1 MGIDTSLDH
10 LVTRISSLDRERCKA
25 ELRSLEELRV
35 DFTDEYL
42 DSLPLEKLRHIVL
55 AARLRMRKR

>member
-10 LVTRISSLDRERCKA
+10 LVTRISSLDREGCKA

>member
-1 MGIDTSLDH
+1 MDINLSLDH
-10 LVTRISSLDRERCKA
+10 LVTRISSLDREGCKA
-25 ELRSLEELRV
+25 ELRGCDELRV

-55 AARLRMRKR
+55 AARLRVKKR